1 MSPVG
6 DGPRRHPLLAELELP
21 RLGWPR
27 RSFPLLTKS
36 LLFVAQEGTRSSQRT
51 PQGDVARLES
61 ANHDPSLQ
69 VFDPQTG
76 ALLAE
81 VPLPGNA
88 TGAPMTYLVEG
99 KQYLVVPIGGASQP
113 AELVALSL
121 R

>member
-1 MSPVG
+1 
-6 DGPRRHPLLAELELP
+6 
-21 RLGWPR
+21 
-27 RSFPLLTKS
+27 
-36 LLFVAQEGTRSSQRT
+36 
-51 PQGDVARLES
+51 VARLES